1 MKLIAHVIDGHQ
13 VDIRPAP
20 VERDWMEATDQRFAY
35 RCLPL
40 NIANAYG
47 WEVLCNAGLIA
58 MWTGGSGSDAIL
70 FEPEPGAALPAVSH
84 FGHGILTF
92 HLPCLFR
99 TEPGSE
105 LMVQGPINRPKDGIA
120 ALSGIIETDWSPYSF
135 TMNWMFTRP
144 DIPVRFEKGEPYR
157 HIFPVNCGALENL
170 EPELELLSA
179 DPELKRQ
186 HDVWTASRA
195 YFNIDLK
202 QPGSAAQSDKWQKL
216 YYRGLSPDGAQA
228 RAERHRTRL
237 RLKPFK
243 TPRRQADR

>member
-20 VERDWMEATDQRFAY
+20 VERDWMEATSQRFAY

-47 WEVLCNAGLIA
+47 WEVLCNASFLA
-58 MWTGGSGSDAIL
+58 MWTGGGGIDAIVI
-70 FEPEPGAALPAVSH
+70 EPEPGTIAPAVSH

-99 TEPGSE
+99 TEPGAE

-135 TMNWMFTRP
+135 TMNWIFTRP
-144 DIPVRFEKGEPYR
+144 DTPVRFEKGEPYC
-157 HIFPVNCGALENL
+157 HIFPMSCGALEGL
-170 EPELELLSA
+170 EPKLEVLSA
-179 DPELKRQ
+179 DPEAQAPARCVDGEPRTLQ
-186 HDVWTASRA
+186 HRPEAAGLGRAVGQMAKALLSRA
-195 YFNIDLK
+195 
-202 QPGSAAQSDKWQKL
+202 
-216 YYRGLSPDGAQA
+216 
-228 RAERHRTRL
+228 RAG
-237 RLKPFK
+237 
-243 TPRRQADR
+243 QCADRSGSPPHATPPEAVQEAP